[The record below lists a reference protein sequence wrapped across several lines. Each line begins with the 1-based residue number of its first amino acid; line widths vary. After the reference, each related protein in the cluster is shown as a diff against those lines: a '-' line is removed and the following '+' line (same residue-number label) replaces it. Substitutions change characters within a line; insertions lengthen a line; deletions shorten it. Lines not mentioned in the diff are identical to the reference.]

1 MFTTKNLI
9 ILIGRHALIALGAV
23 GISLIVVLFL
33 AHSIERVSTTAVES
47 RHLARSLEQRAELF
61 TIITHEVE
69 LVGGNSARIENAFVP
84 TDNILGFI
92 AALEDLALT
101 SAVTQNFRFG
111 TPTGSSLSAPFPL
124 ATIPFSM
131 TVSANLPAII
141 AYLERFEKLPYAVT
155 IGNISISS
163 SDTGGWFGTST
174 GSFNATLYAR
184 GQE

>member
-1 MFTTKNLI
+1 MFTTKNL
-9 ILIGRHALIALGAV
+9 LMFIGRHMLIAITAV
-23 GISLIVVLFL
+23 GISLIAVFFL
-33 AHSIERVSTTAVES
+33 ARSIERISTTAVES
-47 RHLARSLEQRAELF
+47 RRLARALEQRAELF

-69 LVGGNSARIENAFVP
+69 LVGENGARIENAFVP
-84 TDNILGFI
+84 ADNILGFI
-92 AALEDLALT
+92 AALENLALT

-111 TPTGSSLSAPFPL
+111 TPAGSSLSASFPL
-124 ATIPFSM
+124 ATIPFSI

-141 AYLERFEKLPYAVT
+141 AYLERFEKFPYMAT

-163 SDTGGWFGTST
+163 SDTAGWFGAST